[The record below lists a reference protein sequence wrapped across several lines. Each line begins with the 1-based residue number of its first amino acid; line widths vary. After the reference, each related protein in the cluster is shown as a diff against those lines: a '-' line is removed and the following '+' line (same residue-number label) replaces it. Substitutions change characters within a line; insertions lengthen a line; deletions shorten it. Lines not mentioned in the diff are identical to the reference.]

1 MGRSNPPTPGYKFL
15 IGVGAIDFAGS
26 GAVHM
31 VGGYA
36 AAAGCWVVGPRIGRY
51 LPDGT
56 VVEMPGHN
64 TSLFV
69 LGVMILWFGWYG
81 FNPGSQLILIG
92 GNNSDAVANAA
103 HTTT

>member
-1 MGRSNPPTPGYKFL
+1 MSLALHLSLQLMIEKKACLLACIHHFPKSIVIKAPFCRSATPTTGYKFL

-36 AAAGCWVVGPRIGRY
+36 AAAGCWVVGPRIGRF

-56 VVEMPGHN
+56 V
-64 TSLFV
+64 SLPCLTF
-69 LGVMILWFGWYG
+69 MR
-81 FNPGSQLILIG
+81 
-92 GNNSDAVANAA
+92 D
-103 HTTT
+103 T